1 MARMQPGDSHQMWYQ
16 DFWNQF
22 GSSTSKW
29 SAGPLGETCHIRSQA
44 FILINKATLQLV
56 WAGEMGQ
63 PLTLVDYAA
72 RSDAELTR
80 RCTLF
85 DMVRFLSWYA

>member
-1 MARMQPGDSHQMWYQ
+1 MARMQPGDPHQMWYQ

-44 FILINKATLQLV
+44 FVLINKATMQMV

-63 PLTLVDYAA
+63 PLSLVDYAA
-72 RSDAELTR
+72 GQDAELTR

-85 DMVRFLSWYA
+85 DMVRFLS